1 MCDDRDR
8 VAQQNSGK
16 YIGTRTRVWARA
28 AIASVWL
35 YQGLWC
41 KLLSRCPSHASIVSA
56 LPPPFGDAAALVL
69 TMIGAI
75 EVTFAIWVAS
85 GWRSRLAA
93 MAQTMLLI
101 VMNTGGLIWGRSAIA
116 DPFGTVLSNVILL
129 TLIWIVAD
137 ERA

>member
-1 MCDDRDR
+1 M
-8 VAQQNSGK
+8 
-16 YIGTRTRVWARA
+16 
-28 AIASVWL
+28 ASVWL

-56 LPPPFGDAAALVL
+56 LPPPFGNAAALVL

-75 EVTFAIWVAS
+75 EVMFAIWIAS